1 MFATPVR
8 FETASPKPR
17 LLARL
22 KVPAPLTFTGRVSI
36 GWAVGDRVTLK
47 THPTKVR
54 CYVDARGDEWN
65 RTGPGTL
72 CAPNG
77 QEFEYRVLPGG
88 VGGTLIELT
97 KEITPKVTAPVPAAL
112 PSYVKIGAQSV
123 LTFDDPSDTR
133 DLTHVSG
140 DRWHS
145 PVLDL
150 HHAGHVGTLI
160 GWWMYTPTGTM
171 IVVFGYVISA
181 NLASVIVEW
190 KTVP

>member
-1 MFATPVR
+1 MRT
-8 FETASPKPR
+8 
-17 LLARL
+17 
-22 KVPAPLTFTGRVSI
+22 PAPAIQHVSITGRVSI

-47 THPTKVR
+47 PHPTKSGH
-54 CYVDARGDEWN
+54 YFDARGDEWN
-65 RTGPGTL
+65 GTGPRTL
-72 CAPNG
+72 RAPNG
-77 QEFEYRVLPGG
+77 QEFEYYVRPGG
-88 VGGTLIELT
+88 RGGTLVELT

-112 PSYVKIGAQSV
+112 PSYVKIGTRSM

-133 DLTHVSG
+133 DLTHLSG
-140 DRWHS
+140 DRWRS
-145 PVLDL
+145 PVSDL